1 MEKDKNFWFGK
12 RVLVTGGDGFVASHL
27 IKSLIDNGAV
37 VVATV
42 LYKKPISTLE
52 IIRSK
57 EEKNSFIFP
66 NVEEC
71 DSLNFNELRRLCDR
85 HQIDTIFHLSVSSIV
100 SDAANTPFF
109 AIENNVMGTVNILEI
124 ARINKIP
131 RVLIASSD
139 KSYGDHA
146 TDSLENIPYKENYAL
161 RGLDVYSASKVCAD
175 ILAQTYSYQ
184 FKVPVIVARSCNI
197 FGPGDLNFS
206 RLIPKTIMCL
216 LDKRPPVI
224 HQGNENV
231 LREYIY
237 IDDVIR
243 AYMFLMEK
251 VKSYYGI
258 DNCNMPKAGK
268 DTYGWAAFNIGSY
281 TEDDVA
287 DLSDCEKIK
296 SVKDIINLLRSKIF
310 DIPPIIKEKPANFI
324 EIPDQYHDFSKIKK
338 LGFRPQ
344 VSFDDGL
351 NISIDWYKSNY
362 DYLKKIAYRYMNH

>member
-1 MEKDKNFWFGK
+1 MKKDKNFWFGK

-37 VVATV
+37 VVANV
-42 LYKKPISTLE
+42 LYKKPVSTLE
-52 IIRSK
+52 IIRRK
-57 EEKNSFIFP
+57 EEKNSFILP
-66 NVEEC
+66 DVEEC

-85 HQIDTIFHLSVSSIV
+85 HQIDTIFHLSASSIV
-100 SDAANTPFF
+100 SDTANAPFS

-146 TDSLENIPYKENYAL
+146 NDRLENIPYKENYAL

-175 ILAQTYSYQ
+175 VLAQTYSYQ
-184 FKVPVIVARSCNI
+184 FKLPVIVARSCNI

-206 RLIPKTIMCL
+206 RLMPKTIMCL
-216 LDKRPPVI
+216 LDKKPPVI

-237 IDDVIR
+237 IDDVVR

-258 DNCNMPKAGK
+258 DNSNMPRTGK
-268 DTYGWAAFNIGSY
+268 DTYGWAAFNVGGY
-281 TEDDVA
+281 TKDDLA
-287 DLSDCEKIK
+287 DLSNCEKIK

-310 DIPPIIKEKPANFI
+310 DISPIIKEKPANFI

-338 LGFRPQ
+338 LGFNPK
-344 VSFDDGL
+344 VSFEDGL
-351 NISIDWYKSNY
+351 DLSINWYKTNY